1 VREVA
6 SAPTGPSCDGGG
18 ILSQTFPKGQ
28 QIDGV
33 VYPRA
38 ADLPTDPAALEQLIV
53 QQFEGGQEDIGAT
66 FEFAGT
72 FLQSGAPPK
81 VRAALYRMI
90 ENLPGIESLGSMTD
104 ELGRDGVGV
113 GFTQYGVQDVLIFDP
128 PTSAVLERE
137 GVAADPSQIKV
148 PPGSAQFSANEVI
161 NYTVYEASG
170 VVNSITA
177 APSAT
182 SGPTSPG
189 A

>member
-1 VREVA
+1 
-6 SAPTGPSCDGGG
+6 
-18 ILSQTFPKGQ
+18 
-28 QIDGV
+28 
-33 VYPRA
+33 
-38 ADLPTDPAALEQLIV
+38 
-53 QQFEGGQEDIGAT
+53 
-66 FEFAGT
+66 
-72 FLQSGAPPK
+72 
-81 VRAALYRMI
+81 MI